1 VLAVDA
7 ANGGMIGLV
16 DCLVLNRTNGK
27 VADRRQRDADAKE
40 SRRWLHGAEIA
51 GERLESAAAIT
62 LVADRESDVYDLFA
76 RRPANVHLLCRS
88 GQDRALLDGGL
99 LSARCADWAE
109 QERTPVSVP
118 PRGGQAE
125 RQANVALRFGAV
137 TLRRAQTQAAR
148 GLPEKVEM
156 WVVDVLEIDPPAGL
170 EPVHW
175 RLLTTHPVNSVAEAR
190 QIVVWYRMRWII
202 EQVFRALKSHGLRI
216 EDSQMEDAGSF
227 VKLAVVALIA
237 AVRSMQLVLARD
249 GSTGQPITDAV
260 DPADLPALQDLNVT
274 LQGRTEKLKNSH
286 DPRSLAWFAW
296 IVARLG
302 GWSGYTSKGYKPA
315 GPKTMHH
322 GLIRLDPI
330 LLGWRLAKNRSGYV
344 RLP

>member
-1 VLAVDA
+1 
-7 ANGGMIGLV
+7 
-16 DCLVLNRTNGK
+16 
-27 VADRRQRDADAKE
+27 
-40 SRRWLHGAEIA
+40 
-51 GERLESAAAIT
+51 
-62 LVADRESDVYDLFA
+62 
-76 RRPANVHLLCRS
+76 
-88 GQDRALLDGGL
+88 
-99 LSARCADWAE
+99 
-109 QERTPVSVP
+109 VP

-148 GLPEKVEM
+148 ALPEKVEM

-274 LQGRTEKLKNSH
+274 LQGRTEKLKNPH